1 MGSGSGGQI
10 RTDDLMLMRHPRYS
24 FSTPQWV
31 VSYSL
36 RLEVTFDTHC
46 YAANIRFHQHDWGLW
61 SESRHSRSLPDQHSQ
76 NQNLRAFA
84 SIPMR
89 VGC

>member
-1 MGSGSGGQI
+1 MRVLGSGSGGWI
-10 RTDDLMLMRHPRYS
+10 RTSGLMLMRHPRYS

-46 YAANIRFHQHDWGLW
+46 YAANIRFHQQVWGLLCAKETKSW
-61 SESRHSRSLPDQHSQ
+61 LATINNFNPH
-76 NQNLRAFA
+76 A
-84 SIPMR
+84 
-89 VGC
+89 C

>member
-1 MGSGSGGQI
+1 MSLLS
-10 RTDDLMLMRHPRYS
+10 YY

-46 YAANIRFHQHDWGLW
+46 YAASIRFHQQECGLFAVATCTEHRDEW
-61 SESRHSRSLPDQHSQ
+61 LGVGWLARHLPSE
-76 NQNLRAFA
+76 AK
-84 SIPMR
+84 
-89 VGC
+89 